1 MLKKLLCAFFIGS
14 LAHPASAQK
23 EETPPFSIIYSTRHP
38 DAVFD
43 LEENPPV
50 IARMVEQLVMA
61 ATGRPDAASGW
72 RTLVS
77 PQDRVGIKVSAAG
90 GRYFSTHPAVVN
102 AIVAGLESAGIPRS
116 RVIVWDRDPE
126 KLAEAQFV
134 GRPGNYQ
141 VRGVAGP
148 KDYDRKA
155 PVLAPVLGRLIWGDA
170 LFDEKQRKTLGAA
183 PDASSLLSSTSYI
196 ATVLSREVTK
206 VINVPVL
213 SDEAQC
219 GVAGAFYNM
228 TVPNL
233 DNWRRFTQPGL
244 SGPES
249 LPEVYAD
256 ENIGPKV
263 VLHIM
268 DGLVAQYAHGP
279 RGNGNYAF
287 AHNTL
292 YASKDPV
299 ALDTH
304 AFRLIESWRV
314 EAKLPRME
322 GRADWLRTAA
332 EIGLGQSDPARIR
345 LQPVA
350 LSK

>member
-1 MLKKLLCAFFIGS
+1 VLKHLLRFYLLWG
-14 LAHPASAQK
+14 LAHLAPAQQQEAL
-23 EETPPFSIIYSTRHP
+23 PPSTIYFTRHP
-38 DAVFD
+38 DAVLD
-43 LEENPPV
+43 LEENPAV
-50 IARMVEQLVMA
+50 VARMVEQLVIA
-61 ATGRPDAASGW
+61 ATGRPDAAQGW
-72 RTLVS
+72 RSLVS

-90 GRYFSTHPAVVN
+90 GRYFSTHQAVVN

-141 VRGVAGP
+141 VRSISGP

-155 PVLAPVLGRLIWGDA
+155 TVLAPVLGRLIWGDA
-170 LFDEKQRKTLGAA
+170 LFEEKQRKTFGEPL
-183 PDASSLLSSTSYI
+183 DTSSLLSSTSHI

-213 SDEAQC
+213 SDEAEC
-219 GVAGAFYNM
+219 GVAGAIYNM
-228 TVPNL
+228 TIPNL

-249 LPEVYAD
+249 LAEVYAD
-256 ENIGPKV
+256 ENMGPKV

-287 AHNTL
+287 AHKTL
-292 YASKDPV
+292 YVSKDPV
-299 ALDTH
+299 ALDAH
-304 AFRLIESWRV
+304 AFRLIGSWRV

-322 GRADWLRTAA
+322 TRADWLRGAA
-332 EIGLGQSDPARIR
+332 DMGLGQFDPARIR

-350 LSK
+350 LPR